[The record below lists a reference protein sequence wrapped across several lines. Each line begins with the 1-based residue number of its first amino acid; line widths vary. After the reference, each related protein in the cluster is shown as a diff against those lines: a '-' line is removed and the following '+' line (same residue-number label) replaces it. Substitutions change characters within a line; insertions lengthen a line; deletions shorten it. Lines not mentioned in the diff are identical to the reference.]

1 MMEIQIIDNTDLV
14 LIHPESHQDFRG
26 SLSEHFRKDLLEK
39 KLGYSVSDFC
49 QENEVH
55 SKKGVL
61 RGLHYQIPPHAQSKL
76 ISVVHGSIY
85 DVVVDMRK
93 WSENFGQ
100 VFGFFLSDD
109 HDSILF
115 IPRGFAH
122 GFLTLSDQSLVFYKM
137 DQYYHPPSEQSI
149 AWDDSQLNIRWPMSI
164 DSIIV
169 SQRDRSNIDFSK
181 APSFDD
187 PKAI

>member
-1 MMEIQIIDNTDLV
+1 MEIQIIDNTDLV

-137 DQYYHPPSEQSI
+137 DQYYHPSSEQSI

>member
-1 MMEIQIIDNTDLV
+1 MEIQMIDKTGLA
-14 LIHPESHQDFRG
+14 LIHPEIHQDFRG
-26 SLSEHFRKDLLEK
+26 SLSENFRKDLLEE
-39 KLGYSVSDFC
+39 KLGYSLSDFC

-61 RGLHYQIPPHAQSKL
+61 RGLHYQLPPHAQSKL
-76 ISVVHGSIY
+76 ISVVNGSIY

-93 WSENFGQ
+93 WCESFGQ

-109 HDSILF
+109 RDSNLF

-122 GFLTLSDQSLVFYKM
+122 GYLTLSDQSLVFYKM

-149 AWDDSQLNIRWPMSI
+149 AWNDSKLNIRWPLSMN
-164 DSIIV
+164 SIIV
-169 SQRDRSNIDFSK
+169 SQRDKTNIGFSK
-181 APSFDD
+181 AFSFDD
-187 PKAI
+187 PSAV